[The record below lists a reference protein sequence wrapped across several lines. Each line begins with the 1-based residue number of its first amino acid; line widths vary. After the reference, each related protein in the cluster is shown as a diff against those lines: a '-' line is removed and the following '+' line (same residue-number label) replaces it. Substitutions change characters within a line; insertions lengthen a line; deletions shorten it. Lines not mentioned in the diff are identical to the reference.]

1 MPTRRSQSSSLALI
15 AALVLGLIVAGPVA
29 GTAPGSTDIASV
41 ESTQA
46 SPDIQTQSTPDTD
59 TTTTR
64 IAVRENGSAE
74 WELTIRMALETD
86 TDVEEFAAFQEE
98 FEQNRTQYVGQ
109 FREQMTGVVEN
120 AAAAT
125 NREMTAT
132 AFEGETGVQEAPRR
146 WGYVT
151 YRFEWDGFAQ
161 TSEGTVTVG
170 DVFRGGY
177 FLSEDDILII
187 EGPGEYET
195 ESTDPNPDRQRSG
208 ELQYNGPASFE
219 NERPEAVF
227 TDGSGTTDDGSNTPA
242 RGTSPLLFAVT
253 GLVLVLVVAGLAYGR
268 HWLPGSDEKPPG
280 EQASEAT
287 TAPIDEAATSE
298 PAVTDLDELAT
309 DEDQVVSLLESESG
323 RIRQAEI
330 ADRLDWSPSKTSRV
344 LSDLAEEGTIE
355 KLRIG
360 RENVIDLS
368 DEQT

>member
-1 MPTRRSQSSSLALI
+1 MPTCRRQLRSLALI
-15 AALVLGLIVAGPVA
+15 AALVLGLLIAGPVA
-29 GTAPGSTDIASV
+29 GTTPSSTDIASA
-41 ESTQA
+41 ESTQT

-86 TDVEEFAAFQEE
+86 ADAEEFAAFQEE
-98 FEQNRTQYVGQ
+98 FEQNRSQYVGQ

-120 AAAAT
+120 AATAT

-151 YRFEWDGFAQ
+151 YRFEWDGFAR
-161 TSEGTVTVG
+161 TAAGTVTVG

-177 FLSEDDILII
+177 FLEEDDILII
-187 EGPGEYET
+187 EGPGEYDAK
-195 ESTDPNPDRQRSG
+195 STDPNPDRQRSG

-219 NERPEAVF
+219 NERPEVVF
-227 TDGSGTTDDGSNTPA
+227 TDGSGTTDDGADTPA
-242 RGTSPLLFAVT
+242 NGTSPTLFAVV
-253 GLVLVLVVAGLAYGR
+253 GVVLVLVVAGIAYGR
-268 HWLPGSDEKPPG
+268 HWQSGSDEDHRG
-280 EQASEAT
+280 EQASGAT
-287 TAPIDEAATSE
+287 TASIDESTTSEAAT
-298 PAVTDLDELAT
+298 ADLDELAT
-309 DEDQVVSLLESESG
+309 DEDQVVSLLESEGG

-330 ADRLDWSPSKTSRV
+330 AERLDWSPSKTSRV
-344 LSDLAEEGTIE
+344 LSDLAEEGTVE

-360 RENVIDLS
+360 RENVIDLA
-368 DEQT
+368 DEET